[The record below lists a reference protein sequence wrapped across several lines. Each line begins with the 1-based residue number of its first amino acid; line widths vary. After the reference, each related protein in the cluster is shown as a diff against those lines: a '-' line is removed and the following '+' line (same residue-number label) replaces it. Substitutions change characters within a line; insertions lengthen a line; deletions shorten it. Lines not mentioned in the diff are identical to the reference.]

1 MATKIVGL
9 TGQTGAGKTL
19 VSTMLTERGY
29 RVIDCDAVARQVVQK
44 GKECLLDLTIEF
56 GIEILQP
63 DGTLNRQALGAA
75 AFGDKQKLKRLGQII
90 YPYIKEEIFRLTE
103 QYRSSGE
110 AVVFFDAPTLI
121 ESGTDAYC
129 DKIVSVIAPPEER
142 FLRISR
148 RDNLTAEEAE
158 RRMNAQHEDE
168 FYTSRSD
175 FVIRNTGDMTDLRVT
190 VMEMLGHI
198 GVPLPGETP

>member
-1 MATKIVGL
+1 MPTKIVGL

-63 DGTLNRQALGAA
+63 DGTLNRQALGAT

-103 QYRSSGE
+103 QYRTSGE

-148 RDNLTAEEAE
+148 RDNLTAEEAGQ
-158 RRMNAQHEDE
+158 RMNAQHEDE

-175 FVIRNTGDMTDLRVT
+175 FVIRNDGDMTDLRVT
-190 VMEMLGHI
+190 VMEMLGKI